1 MTEPLIEV
9 EALHKTFTTGSWP
22 RRGTPTVAID
32 DVSFQVAAGE
42 SVGIVGESGSG
53 KSTLASTVC
62 GLLKPDSGRVLVKG
76 QQIHAGR
83 GFDRSVWRNVQ
94 MVFQDP
100 YTSLNPA
107 MTIEETVAEPL
118 RLWHRMT
125 APEARRRVEEILDLV
140 GLTST
145 AAGRRPRGLSG
156 GQLQRASIARALA
169 VSPEVLVL
177 DESVSALDVSVQ
189 AQILELL
196 LELKR
201 DTGLAYL
208 LISHDISVIRLVCDR
223 VMVMRH
229 GRVVEECTAASLTP
243 EGAAHE
249 YTRRLLS
256 AVPLLS
262 ADNG

>member
-1 MTEPLIEV
+1 MAEPLIEV
-9 EALHKTFTTGSWP
+9 DSLHKKFTTGSWP
-22 RRGTPTVAID
+22 RRGTPTVALD
-32 DVSFQVAAGE
+32 AVSFRVSAGE

-53 KSTLASTVC
+53 KSTLANTIC
-62 GLLKPDSGRVLVKG
+62 GLLKPDAGRVLVKG

-83 GFDRSVWRNVQ
+83 GFDRNVWRSVQ

-107 MTIEETVAEPL
+107 MTIEETVTEPL
-118 RLWHRMT
+118 RLWHRMSVT
-125 APEARRRVEEILDLV
+125 EARERAREILDRV
-140 GLTST
+140 GLTPT
-145 AAGRRPRGLSG
+145 AGGRRPKGLSG

-201 DTGLAYL
+201 DTGLTYL
-208 LISHDISVIRLVCDR
+208 LISHDISVIRLVCTR
-223 VMVMRH
+223 VLVMRH
-229 GRVVEECTAASLTP
+229 GRVVEECTSQNLTP
-243 EGAAHE
+243 EGAEHE
-249 YTRRLLS
+249 YTRHLLS

-262 ADNG
+262 THDG

>member
-1 MTEPLIEV
+1 MAEPLIEV
-9 EALHKTFTTGSWP
+9 DAVHKAFPTGSWP

-32 DVSFQVAAGE
+32 DVSFDVAAGD

-53 KSTLASTVC
+53 KSTLAGVIC
-62 GLLKPDSGRVLVKG
+62 GLMAPDAGRVRVKGRDIHSGR
-76 QQIHAGR
+76 R
-83 GFDRSVWRNVQ
+83 FDRTVWRSVQ

-107 MTIEETVAEPL
+107 MTIEETVSEPF
-118 RLWHRMT
+118 RLWHGT
-125 APEARRRVEEILDLV
+125 AAQEARRRAREMLERV
-140 GLTST
+140 GLSSA
-145 AAGRRPRGLSG
+145 AAGSRPKGLSG

-201 DTGLAYL
+201 DTGLTYL

-223 VMVMRH
+223 VLVMRE
-229 GRVVEECTAASLTP
+229 GRVVEECTAANLTP
-243 EGAAHE
+243 EGAEHE
-249 YTRRLLS
+249 YTRHLLS

-262 ADNG
+262 TGKG